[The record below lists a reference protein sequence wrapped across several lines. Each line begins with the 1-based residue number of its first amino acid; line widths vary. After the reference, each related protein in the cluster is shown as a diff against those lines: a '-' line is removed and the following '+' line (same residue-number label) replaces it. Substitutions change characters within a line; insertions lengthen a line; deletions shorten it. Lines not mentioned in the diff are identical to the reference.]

1 MWEMESPKQ
10 GRCHTLKEKNI
21 FKKKKKKRKQKR
33 TKIFKIVAGVKCRD
47 KLENKLTFLVACNIC
62 AEQ

>member
-21 FKKKKKKRKQKR
+21 FKKKKKK
-33 TKIFKIVAGVKCRD
+33 KIEK
-47 KLENKLTFLVACNIC
+47 NKNFQNSCGS
-62 AEQ
+62 